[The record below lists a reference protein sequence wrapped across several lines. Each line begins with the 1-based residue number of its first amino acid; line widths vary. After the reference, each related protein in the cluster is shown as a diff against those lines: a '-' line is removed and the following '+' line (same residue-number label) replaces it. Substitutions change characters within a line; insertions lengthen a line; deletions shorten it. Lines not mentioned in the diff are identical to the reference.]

1 MKVRYLILA
10 HKNPAQFARLI
21 RALEMPDSCFYV
33 HIDRKASADDFRKSL
48 ADTKAKVHFLEERYY
63 VNWGGFSTVL
73 ATLALMKESLK
84 ESLPDD
90 RLVLL
95 SVQDY
100 PIKPKDHIA
109 SFFAEH
115 SQKEFVSWWRLP
127 SAAWKTEDGGK
138 DRYQYYWLIDFVHL
152 RYAEM
157 LFRWQKKLGIQR
169 KLPEFVSPVG
179 GSQWFLLTAECVRLI
194 LDYCTRNPKFS
205 QFWRTTRLSDEM
217 FFNTIL
223 LNSGISTRVENN
235 GLKYLD
241 WLKGPEYPRIL
252 RLEDFPL
259 IKESQH
265 LFARKVDPSIKE
277 SFLLMDKIDREILF

>member
-1 MKVRYLILA
+1 VKIRYLILA

-21 RALEMPDSCFYV
+21 NALEMPAASFDV
-33 HIDRKASADDFRKSL
+33 HVDRKACADDFRKCL
-48 ADTKAKVHFLEERYY
+48 AETKAKVHFLEERYC

-73 ATLALMKESLK
+73 ATLALMKECLK

-90 RLVLL
+90 RIVLL
-95 SVQDY
+95 SAQDY
-100 PIKPKDHIA
+100 PIKPKDYIA

-115 SQKEFVSWWRLP
+115 SQKEFVLWWRLP
-127 SAAWKTEDGGK
+127 SPAWKTEDGGK
-138 DRYQYYWLIDFVHL
+138 DRYQYYWLIDSLHL

-157 LFRWQKKLGIQR
+157 LVRWQKKLGIKR
-169 KLPEFVSPVG
+169 KLPDFVSPVG
-179 GSQWFLLTAECVRLI
+179 GSQWFLLTAGCGRLI
-194 LDYCTRNPKFS
+194 LDYCTRNPRFS
-205 QFWRTTRLSDEM
+205 QFWRTTRLADEM

-223 LNSGISTRVENN
+223 LNSEIATRVENN

-265 LFARKVDPSIKE
+265 LFARKVDPAIKE
-277 SFLLMDKIDREILF
+277 SSLLMDKIDGEILF